1 MLRKVVL
8 LIVALPVLY
17 VALMMGASE
26 FAEEVV
32 TLRSFEPDGKS
43 FETSLW
49 IVEDKR
55 GDLWMRA
62 GQPTAGWVERI
73 RINPNVE
80 LVRDGTT
87 SLRTAELLP
96 KKRDTIHALM
106 RARYGWAD
114 ILISGMRDGTTSV
127 AVRLA
132 ERGENR

>member
-1 MLRKVVL
+1 MLRKIVL
-8 LIVALPVLY
+8 LIVALSVMY

-73 RINPNVE
+73 RVNPDVE
-80 LVRDGTT
+80 LVRDGAT

-106 RARYGWAD
+106 RERYGWAD
-114 ILISGMRDGTTSV
+114 IIISRMRDGSASV
-127 AVRLA
+127 AVRLD
-132 ERGENR
+132 ERRETR